1 MITITE
7 FKKEHLGG
15 ICEVENKSFSIPW
28 SRKAFESELEN
39 ENAVYRVALSGDKV
53 IGYAGLWKV
62 IDEGDITNIAVLPE
76 FRRMGAASSLMEALI
91 DFCKSAGL
99 IKLTLE
105 VRRSNSAAIQLYK
118 KCGFKETGFRK
129 QYYADNREDALI
141 MALDITS

>member
-7 FKKEHLGG
+7 FKKEHLVG
-15 ICEVENKSFSIPW
+15 ICEVENRSFSIPW

-39 ENAVYRVALSGDKV
+39 ENAVYRVALSGGKV

-76 FRRMGAASSLMEALI
+76 FRRMGAASSLMGALI

-118 KCGFKETGFRK
+118 KYGFKETGFRK